1 MLHRQG
7 IAVGFFFFERAAA
20 VSPEAAEALDRTIIA
35 DFRGMLSETAP
46 GAASVV
52 GEAFSERRCYAEVML
67 WDSDRVFEAVQ
78 NWSTQASNVRTAA
91 FRSYRRPAGILFF
104 KSGDRSKNASDA
116 GDAADEADEVS

>member
-1 MLHRQG
+1 
-7 IAVGFFFFERAAA
+7 
-20 VSPEAAEALDRTIIA
+20 
-35 DFRGMLSETAP
+35 MLSETAP

-52 GEAFSERRCYAEVML
+52 GEAFSEKRCYVEVML

-78 NWSTQASNVRTAA
+78 NWSSQASNVRAAA

-104 KSGDRSKNASDA
+104 KSADRSKNASDA